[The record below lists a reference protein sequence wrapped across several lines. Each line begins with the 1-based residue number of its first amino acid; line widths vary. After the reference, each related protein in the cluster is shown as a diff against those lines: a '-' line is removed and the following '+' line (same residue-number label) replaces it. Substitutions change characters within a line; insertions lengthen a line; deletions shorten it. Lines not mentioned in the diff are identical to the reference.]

1 MENVFDEMTITTEE
15 NERWKVTDLK
25 TADYCFETLKSIE
38 DKKAEL
44 KAFAEEKIQ
53 KVQQW
58 LESEL
63 KPLEASEEHYK
74 GLITEYYIEQK
85 KLNNKFKLSTPSGK
99 ITQRTTKTLNYD
111 EDTML
116 NYLEGS
122 HSDLI
127 QVVKKYSKNDV
138 KKLIKADNGTIIDIE
153 TGEILNKFQGKSKL
167 VEHLKENDNY
177 TNFYS
182 KLEKLLNEES

>member
-15 NERWKVTDLK
+15 SERWKVTDLRS
-25 TADYCFETLKSIE
+25 ADYCFETLKSIE

-53 KVQQW
+53 KIQQW
-58 LESEL
+58 LEIEL
-63 KPLEASEEHYK
+63 RPLDAEAEHYK

-85 KLNNKFKLSTPSGK
+85 KLNSKFKLSTPSGK
-99 ITQRTTKTLNYD
+99 ITQRTTKTLHYD
-111 EDTML
+111 EDAML

-122 HSDLI
+122 HNDLI

-138 KKLIKADNGTIIDIE
+138 KKLIKSNNGNIIYSE
-153 TGEILNKFQGKSKL
+153 TGEILSFVTEEEKTTYSVK
-167 VEHLKENDNY
+167 
-177 TNFYS
+177 TN
-182 KLEKLLNEES
+182 

>member
-15 NERWKVTDLK
+15 RWKVTDLRS
-25 TADYCFETLKSIE
+25 ADYCFETLKNIE

-44 KAFAEEKIQ
+44 KTFAEEKIQ

-85 KLNNKFKLSTPSGK
+85 KLNSKFKLSTPSGK

-111 EDTML
+111 EDAML

-122 HSDLI
+122 HNDLI

-138 KKLIKADNGTIIDIE
+138 KKIIKANNGNIIDSE
-153 TGEILNKFQGKSKL
+153 TGEILSFVTEEEKTTYSVK
-167 VEHLKENDNY
+167 
-177 TNFYS
+177 TN
-182 KLEKLLNEES
+182 

>member
-15 NERWKVTDLK
+15 NERWRVTDLK
-25 TADYCFETLKSIE
+25 TADYCFETIKSIE

-58 LESEL
+58 LENEL

-85 KLNNKFKLSTPSGK
+85 KLNDKFKLSTPSGK

-122 HSDLI
+122 HNDLI

-138 KKLIKADNGTIIDIE
+138 KKLIKANNGNIIDTE
-153 TGEILNKFQGKSKL
+153 TGEILSFVTEEEKTTYSVK
-167 VEHLKENDNY
+167 
-177 TNFYS
+177 TN
-182 KLEKLLNEES
+182 

>member
-1 MENVFDEMTITTEE
+1 MENVFNKATITTEE
-15 NERWKVTDLK
+15 NERWRVTDLK
-25 TADYCFETLKSIE
+25 SADYCFEAIKDIE
-38 DKKAEL
+38 NKKAEL
-44 KAFAEEKIQ
+44 KAFTEEKLQ
-53 KVQQW
+53 KLLQW
-58 LESEL
+58 LENEL

-85 KLNNKFKLSTPSGK
+85 KLNKKFKLSTPSGK

-116 NYLEGS
+116 NYLECC

-138 KKLIKADNGTIIDIE
+138 KKLIKSDNGIIIDSE
-153 TGEILNKFQGKSKL
+153 TGEILSFVTEEEKTTYSVK
-167 VEHLKENDNY
+167 
-177 TNFYS
+177 TN
-182 KLEKLLNEES
+182 